1 MTWLEDYCF
10 VCDKVCP
17 AGSIYCSETCKH
29 ADHEKARTQVRSA
42 SVSPPLLPVQS
53 SASESGRR
61 SSAVQVQVEL
71 SPPTRYYFVPLSE
84 SYNPGSNID
93 GGSSSGNN
101 NNSNQQYDDIYY
113 GRLLQT
119 GPQRPVAR
127 YTSAVPRRPVA
138 PNTLLYGI

>member
-17 AGSIYCSETCKH
+17 AGSIYCSETCKL
-29 ADHEKARTQVRSA
+29 ADHEKARTQPRSA

-61 SSAVQVQVEL
+61 SSAVQVQVEM
-71 SPPTRYYFVPLSE
+71 SPPNRYYFVPLTE
-84 SYNPGSNID
+84 SWNPSSSNISNNQHNHD
-93 GGSSSGNN
+93 HDVYYNRLQSGM
-101 NNSNQQYDDIYY
+101 
-113 GRLLQT
+113 
-119 GPQRPVAR
+119 QRPAR